1 MRDGH
6 ETLLLARHPCRILLS
21 LLIAGTCLS
30 LVAWASDSEFRQS
43 QPVVPWFTGTLLSSR
58 GTTVDQGHVVV
69 EPYFYFTRFGGL
81 YNDNWRLQST
91 TVSRTIVQ
99 QTYFIYGLTN
109 RVDIEIAPQWLDMHS
124 HRESLAGFGDL
135 PFSVGYQLFRGP
147 SDSWLPDAR
156 IWAQEMFP
164 TGRYTALAP
173 SKTGLGGTGGGSYAT
188 TLGIG
193 AQKVIALP
201 QGHFLR
207 YRVNITH
214 GFYTP
219 VTVNGFNAYGGG
231 FGTAGRV
238 DPGSVTTVT
247 LAGEFTITQQ
257 LVLALDLGFQTVD
270 TTRFSGTA
278 GIGVDGEPAT
288 VGKGSSNLLTVAPAV
303 EYHWNAHVALIAGPW
318 MSVRGRNTSEFLGMV
333 AALYLFM

>member
-1 MRDGH
+1 MIKLFFAGNRFMVV
-6 ETLLLARHPCRILLS
+6 LS
-21 LLIAGTCLS
+21 LLILGVCCS
-30 LVAWASDSEFRQS
+30 KSVWAADSEIRRP
-43 QPVVPWFTGTLLSSR
+43 QPIVPWFTGTLLSSR
-58 GTTVDQGHVVV
+58 GSTVDQGHAVV

-81 YNDNWRLQST
+81 YNDNWRLQSA

-99 QTYFIYGLTN
+99 QTYFIYGLTS
-109 RVDIEIAPQWLDMHS
+109 RVDVEIAPQWLDTHAQG
-124 HRESLAGFGDL
+124 ESSSGFGDL
-135 PFSVGYQLFRGP
+135 PFALGYQVFRGR
-147 SDSWLPDAR
+147 SHSWLPDVR

-173 SKTGLGGTGGGSYAT
+173 SKTGLGGTGGGSFAT

-201 QGHFLR
+201 EDHFLR
-207 YRVNITH
+207 YRVNVTH

-231 FGTAGRV
+231 FGTAGRI

-247 LAGEFTITQQ
+247 LAAEYTVTQH
-257 LVLALDLGFQTVD
+257 LVLAMDIGFQTVNATD
-270 TTRFSGTA
+270 FSGTA
-278 GIGVDGEPAT
+278 GVGVNGEPAM
-288 VGKGSSNLLTVAPAV
+288 VGKGYSNLLTVAPAV
-303 EYHWNAHVALIAGPW
+303 EYHWNRQVAVIAGPW
-318 MSVRGRNTSEFLGMV
+318 MSLRGKNTAEFFGVV